1 MRYSWRFVVVAGFFV
16 TALVVS
22 NIIAVK
28 LVEMSGRI
36 FPAGL
41 VIFPLSYLLGDV
53 LTEVYGIRSARR
65 VIWLGFACNLLALGA
80 IQAAIHLPALDP
92 EFQVQF
98 EAVLGTTWRLFL
110 ASLAAYIVGELANAY
125 VLAYMKGATRG
136 RWLWTRTIGSTIV
149 GEGLDSLIFVTIAF
163 AGTGAGLANPIVTT
177 WLIKVGWET
186 LATPITYWIVGYLKR
201 TEGVDVYDF
210 GRPLDARA

>member
-1 MRYSWRFVVVAGFFV
+1 MKYSWRFVVVAGFFV

-186 LATPITYWIVGYLKR
+186 LATPVTYWVVGHLKR